1 MERILGTE
9 GALKAIAYSLE
20 CLGIEVRVVSRKNH
34 NKEIYKYE
42 DLHTRVIK
50 EHTIIINSTPLG
62 TYPNTEDCPNI
73 PYVELSENHLVYDL
87 IFNPMETKFL
97 KYGKKAGAKTINGL
111 EMLHLQA
118 EKSWEIWSNK

>member
-1 MERILGTE
+1 M
-9 GALKAIAYSLE
+9 E
-20 CLGIEVRVVSRKNH
+20 CLGIEVRFVSRKNH

-42 DLHTRVIK
+42 DLHTQVIK

-73 PYVELSENHLVYDL
+73 PYRELSENHLVYDL
-87 IFNPMETKFL
+87 IYNPMETKFL

-118 EKSWEIWSNK
+118 EKSWEIWHL